1 VIKFPLFHVRQG
13 VYAQTMG
20 RILGQRLD
28 GANAEL
34 DTCAAYFG
42 PYMVSTRIV
51 SDPRTGYFCVLQDR
65 IPLVEVTP
73 KLLASAPALDD
84 QLGGIMEA
92 NRRMITERGQ
102 WLDAMGWRLPKFIR
116 FETRGTPYL
125 ENVALDS
132 RHQALRLFDFGLFPM
147 PYRCP
152 RTLRSY
158 YRTLLGIQ
166 RRNMRSY
173 GHSFAPAAGNDEL
186 ATQQSPGIR
195 DRRNEGDDDAE

>member
-1 VIKFPLFHVRQG
+1 MVKSFTATDI
-13 VYAQTMG
+13 
-20 RILGQRLD
+20 D
-28 GANAEL
+28 GAKAEL

-42 PYMVSTRIV
+42 PYMVPTRII
-51 SDPRTGYFCVLQDR
+51 SDSRTGFFCVLQDR

-73 KLLASAPALDD
+73 KILASAPALDD

-92 NRRMITERGQ
+92 NRRMIAERGQ

-116 FETRGTPYL
+116 FLTRGTPYL

-132 RHQALRLFDFGLFPM
+132 RNQALRLFDFGLFPM
-147 PYRCP
+147 PYRCH
-152 RTLRSY
+152 RSLRGY

-173 GHSFAPAAGNDEL
+173 GHAFAPAAGNDG
-186 ATQQSPGIR
+186 P
-195 DRRNEGDDDAE
+195 